1 MVLNYFNY
9 AIRLLIRNPL
19 TTLIHVTGLTVGFG
33 AFLMLWPYA
42 EYELRSD
49 QYHSDANR
57 IARLA
62 GELKWTDDDQVWKSL
77 LSAFNNWG
85 VAHEVATTF
94 PNVEAVT
101 RIVAQINFNERV
113 HGLNNYLAISTY
125 DRSGNKNTYRETRAV
140 LADPNLFQFFSIPLL
155 EGNAQNVLET
165 SNSVVISETLKKRYF
180 GDGIAVGNT
189 LYANDSIMLQVTGVF
204 QDIPHNSHLRF
215 DMAISAAGKKGTDV
229 PVWGGW
235 DGYCYLTKE

>member
-101 RIVAQINFNERV
+101 RIVAQLNFNERV

-165 SNSVVISETLKKRYF
+165 PNSVVISETLKKSTLAMELQLETHCMRTTASCCKLPVYSRTYRIIRIF
-180 GDGIAVGNT
+180 GLTWLFRQPVRREPTCQSGAD
-189 LYANDSIMLQVTGVF
+189 
-204 QDIPHNSHLRF
+204 
-215 DMAISAAGKKGTDV
+215 GTDTV
-229 PVWGGW
+229 
-235 DGYCYLTKE
+235 T